1 MKRYIKAWAISLLFL
16 SSTASFATNYYVDA
30 SRADDTGAGTS
41 LATAKKTLQAAANL
55 PLGAGDIVFVRAGI
69 YTTTGSGAVLSIT
82 KSGNAFGY
90 ITFKNYQGETPII
103 EFSAWNGIELTNG
116 ASYIEINGFEVKGFR
131 GTLDNRT
138 VARAESQYATY
149 ATCSSLT
156 VNSIYNGNGI
166 TVKDDNNKTI
176 LDNSHHVKILNC
188 NVHDCGGGGIQVS
201 GGDYITIEDNTVYNN
216 AWYSVYANSGI
227 SIYQPFNFDATTGY
241 KIVIQR
247 NKSYGNDSKV
257 KWQVGCKFSDG
268 NGIIIDD
275 TRNTQNTSSYGVYLG
290 KTLVAN
296 NVTFNNGGS
305 GIHAFQS
312 NNVDIVFN
320 VSYLNGQRSVY
331 NDGGIYANTTTN
343 VQILNNIIVGI
354 AGKNVNTNFSNTGQT
369 VNYNLF
375 FQGNNPAV
383 SGVNDLK
390 ATNPIFVNASIDPSV
405 ADFRLSSGSPA
416 INSGINF
423 VAVTT
428 DFSGRARVFGSA
440 PDRGAYELNTV
451 PTKDLAENGNTL
463 IVKPSIVQD
472 VVYVVLN
479 DAKLTPLSIFNS
491 VGQQVLTANAQGEQS
506 LNISTLPAGLYIIR
520 TEMGQTGRFIKQ

>member
-1 MKRYIKAWAISLLFL
+1 
-16 SSTASFATNYYVDA
+16 V
-30 SRADDTGAGTS
+30 
-41 LATAKKTLQAAANL
+41 Q
-55 PLGAGDIVFVRAGI
+55 AGI
-69 YTTTGSGAVLSIT
+69 YATTGSGAVLSIN
-82 KSGNAFGY
+82 KSGNAFGN
-90 ITFKNYQGETPII
+90 ITFKNYEGETPII
-103 EFSAWNGIELTNG
+103 EFFAWNGIELTNG
-116 ASYIEINGFEVKGFR
+116 ASYIEINGFEVNGFR
-131 GTLDNRT
+131 CTLDNRT
-138 VARAESQYATY
+138 VARAETQYATY
-149 ATCSSLT
+149 ATCGSLT
-156 VNSIYNGNGI
+156 LNSIDNGNGI
-166 TVKDDNNKTI
+166 AVKDDNNKTI
-176 LDNSHHVKILNC
+176 LDNSHHIKIVNC
-188 NVHDCGGGGIQVS
+188 NVYDCGGGGIQVS
-201 GGDYITIEDNTVYNN
+201 GGDYITIEDNNVYNN

-227 SIYQPFNFDATTGY
+227 SIYQPYNFDATTGY
-241 KIVIQR
+241 KIVIQC

-320 VSYLNGQRSVY
+320 VSYLNGQRLVY

-369 VNYNLF
+369 VNHNLF

-390 ATNPIFVNASIDPSV
+390 TTNPLFINASIDPSV

-416 INSGINF
+416 INSGVNF
-423 VAVTT
+423 
-428 DFSGRARVFGSA
+428 
-440 PDRGAYELNTV
+440 
-451 PTKDLAENGNTL
+451 
-463 IVKPSIVQD
+463 
-472 VVYVVLN
+472 
-479 DAKLTPLSIFNS
+479 
-491 VGQQVLTANAQGEQS
+491 
-506 LNISTLPAGLYIIR
+506 
-520 TEMGQTGRFIKQ
+520 